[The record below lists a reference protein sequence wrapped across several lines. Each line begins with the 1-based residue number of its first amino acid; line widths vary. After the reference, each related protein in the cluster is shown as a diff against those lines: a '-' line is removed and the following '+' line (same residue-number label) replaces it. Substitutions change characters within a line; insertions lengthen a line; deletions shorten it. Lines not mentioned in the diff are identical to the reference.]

1 MNRDTAIGLL
11 RRTPFPP
18 GRVPQVVVPPAARA
32 LSTLSHVDYEDAFLV
47 ETGPA
52 QDRTS
57 EQWAR
62 AILEDAPIIMRRA
75 LPWAWLALG
84 LQLGST
90 RSDRF
95 VLGWELRRSAPDFAL
110 LAASS
115 RLGATAELLF
125 QRQRHTLL
133 FATFLQ
139 QENHTARA
147 VWAGVAPVHRRVVR
161 YLLEQASCSERRRAG
176 HEPGD
181 GHRPTSHRAA
191 QTRDG

>member
-11 RRTPFPP
+11 RRTPFTP
-18 GRVPQVVVPPAARA
+18 GRVRQVAVPPAARA

-52 QDRTS
+52 QDRTG

-62 AILEDAPIIMRRA
+62 AVLEEAPIIMRRA
-75 LPWAWLALG
+75 LPWAWFVLG

-95 VLGWELRRSAPDFAL
+95 VFGWEVRRSTPDFVL

-115 RLGATAELLF
+115 RLGLPAELLF
-125 QRQRHTLL
+125 ERRQQTLL
-133 FATFLQ
+133 YATFVQ
-139 QENHTARA
+139 QENPIARA
-147 VWAGVAPVHRRVVR
+147 VWAGVAPGHRRVVR
-161 YLLEQASCSERRRAG
+161 YVLEQASCSEER
-176 HEPGD
+176 EC
-181 GHRPTSHRAA
+181 RP
-191 QTRDG
+191 